1 MTDDL
6 LQLSKQIRE
15 NADKLA
21 AAVKAGREQVA
32 QNKANDQKAHEQY
45 VARQAAQKEATKC
58 PPPHYKP

>member
-6 LQLSKQIRE
+6 LQLSKQLRE

-45 VARQAAQKEATKC
+45 LARQAAQKEATK
-58 PPPHYKP
+58 